1 VLERSQGG
9 INVLISLLMLNEFKK
24 EEEEEDG
31 NITTLILSPLSNLSS
46 SLVLLPNIRI
56 SKNINILLQN

>member
-1 VLERSQGG
+1 MLERSQGG

-24 EEEEEDG
+24 KEEEEDG

>member
-24 EEEEEDG
+24 EEEEDG
-31 NITTLILSPLSNLSS
+31 NITTLILSPLNNLSS

-56 SKNINILLQN
+56 LKKINILLQN

>member
-24 EEEEEDG
+24 KEEEEDG